1 MILYIQSFDFG
12 RSRGFPVRTIIFS
25 FLIMVELGLL
35 LLAVSNMQPNTLSTP
50 LPALAAPAKVLP
62 FSIPPPITPAP
73 PPDTDCPS
81 DNVRKQSCEPRYVSS
96 T

>member
-1 MILYIQSFDFG
+1 
-12 RSRGFPVRTIIFS
+12 
-25 FLIMVELGLL
+25 MVELGLL
-35 LLAVSNMQPNTLSTP
+35 ILAVGNMQPSAFSSP

-62 FSIPPPITPAP
+62 FGIPLPITPAP

>member
-1 MILYIQSFDFG
+1 M
-12 RSRGFPVRTIIFS
+12 RTIIFS

-35 LLAVSNMQPNTLSTP
+35 ILAVGNMQPSTLISP

-62 FSIPPPITPAP
+62 FAIPLPITPAP

>member
-1 MILYIQSFDFG
+1 M
-12 RSRGFPVRTIIFS
+12 RTILFS

-35 LLAVSNMQPNTLSTP
+35 ILAVANMQPSTLITP

-62 FSIPPPITPAP
+62 FGIPLPITPVV

-81 DNVRKQSCEPRYVSS
+81 DNVRKQSCEPRYISS

>member
-1 MILYIQSFDFG
+1 M
-12 RSRGFPVRTIIFS
+12 RTIIFS
-25 FLIMVELGLL
+25 FLIIVELGLL
-35 LLAVSNMQPNTLSTP
+35 LLAVSSMQPSTLVSP

-62 FSIPPPITPAP
+62 FGIPLPITPSP
-73 PPDTDCPS
+73 PPNTDCPS

>member
-1 MILYIQSFDFG
+1 MQ
-12 RSRGFPVRTIIFS
+12 TIVFS

-35 LLAVSNMQPNTLSTP
+35 LLAVSNIQPSTFNSP

-62 FSIPPPITPAP
+62 FSIPLPITPAP
-73 PPDTDCPS
+73 PPDTDCPT
-81 DNVRKQSCEPRYVSS
+81 DNVRKQSCESRYVSS